1 MDFDALAPTPR
12 NDLLRL
18 AELLDAGLLTPP
30 ISVLALRDHVP
41 EVHATPLAQCFEELA
56 RRDMQ
61 PQHIALLLRAFAAAR
76 RPSDDES
83 PRVEIVVSGP
93 DATGGARDTGVVT
106 RQLFG
111 KARNR
116 VLAVG
121 FAIHQGKSV
130 FKVLADR
137 LDDDDAFEAILCI
150 DVRRQ
155 PGNTT
160 VDQDIVRRF
169 ASDFVRDEWPGKRL
183 PRVYYDPRSL
193 DPSGRTVSAMHAKC
207 VVIDGQEALVTSA
220 NFTEAAQERNIE
232 LGLLVNSPDV
242 AGRIEAHFL
251 SLVRHE
257 WLTFLPLPIQEQRSA
272 T

>member
-1 MDFDALAPTPR
+1 MDFEVLAEMRRT
-12 NDLLRL
+12 DLLRL
-18 AELLDAGLLTPP
+18 ANLLDAGLLSPP
-30 ISVLALRDHVP
+30 FGTLALRDHIP
-41 EVHATPLAQCFEELA
+41 KAHMTPLAQCLGELEH
-56 RRDMQ
+56 RDMQ
-61 PQHIALLLRAFAAAR
+61 PQHIALLLRAFAAGAR
-76 RPSDDES
+76 PTDGEF

-111 KARNR
+111 KARER

-121 FAIHQGKSV
+121 FAIHQGTSV

-137 LDDDDAFEAILCI
+137 LDNDDAFEAVLCI

-155 PGNTT
+155 HGNTT
-160 VDQDIVRRF
+160 ADREIVRRF
-169 ASDFVRDEWPGKRL
+169 ASDFVRDQWPGQRL

-193 DPSGRTVSAMHAKC
+193 DLSGQTASAMHAKC

-257 WLTFLPLPIQEQRSA
+257 WLTVLPLSGRGQRSD

>member
-1 MDFDALAPTPR
+1 MDFDALAAAHC
-12 NDLLRL
+12 NDLLHL

-30 ISVLALRDHVP
+30 ISVLALRDHVQ
-41 EVHATPLAQCFEELA
+41 EAHAPPLAQCFGELA
-56 RRDMQ
+56 RRSMQ
-61 PQHIALLLRAFAAAR
+61 PQHIALLLRAFAAGAR
-76 RPSDDES
+76 PIEDAS

-93 DATGGARDTGVVT
+93 DASSGARDTGVVT
-106 RQLFG
+106 RQLFRR
-111 KARNR
+111 ARER

-137 LDDDDAFEAILCI
+137 LDNDDAFEAILCI

-155 PGNTT
+155 PGTTT
-160 VDQDIVRRF
+160 VDRDIVRRF

-193 DPSGRTVSAMHAKC
+193 DTSARTVSAMHAKC
-207 VVIDGQEALVTSA
+207 IVIDGQEALVTSA

-232 LGLLVNSPDV
+232 LGLLVNAPGV

-257 WLTFLPLPIQEQRSA
+257 WLTLLPLRNQD
-272 T
+272 